1 MLRCILIC
9 VFYMLLK
16 GFIQPF
22 FSIQL
27 KCCTLP
33 VSISLSRLI
42 MVLQM
47 MVLSETVV
55 ILVIHKACDT
65 EVKLPLIE

>member
-1 MLRCILIC
+1 MLRCLLIC
-9 VFYMLLK
+9 VLYAANWLYLA
-16 GFIQPF
+16 F

-27 KCCTLP
+27 QYHTLP
-33 VSISLSRLI
+33 FLILFSRLI

-55 ILVIHKACDT
+55 VLVIHKACDT
-65 EVKLPLIE
+65 EVKLPLIQ

>member
-9 VFYMLLK
+9 VLFMLL
-16 GFIQPF
+16 IQLF

-27 KCCTLP
+27 KYCTLC
-33 VSISLSRLI
+33 VAISLSRLI

-55 ILVIHKACDT
+55 VLAIHKACDT
-65 EVKLPLIE
+65 EETLPLIQ